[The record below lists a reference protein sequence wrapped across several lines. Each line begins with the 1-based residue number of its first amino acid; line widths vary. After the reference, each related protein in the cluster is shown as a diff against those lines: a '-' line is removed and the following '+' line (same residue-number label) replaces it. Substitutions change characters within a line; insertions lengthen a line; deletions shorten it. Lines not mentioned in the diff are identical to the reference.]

1 MAVIHTHHVG
11 DPVELTVPIEPAPAG
26 ARGGVLEIRDDT
38 AMIEVMT
45 MPLEAGI
52 DRIVYAPLDKL
63 RVLPPGRHW

>member
-1 MAVIHTHHVG
+1 MAVMHTLHVG
-11 DPVELTVPIEPAPAG
+11 DPVELTVPIDRTSAG

-38 AMIEVMT
+38 AMIEVVT

-63 RVLPPGRHW
+63 RALPPGRHW